1 MANQS
6 ELYVFMVLHFNAV
19 VGDCYWY
26 QNICLCVAN
35 KLKTKAVSDTLF
47 KVILS
52 ISSCAFNDESIAE
65 KKKKEFQVY
74 QRSY

>member
-1 MANQS
+1 
-6 ELYVFMVLHFNAV
+6 MVLHFNAV

-65 KKKKEFQVY
+65 KKKKSFKFI
-74 QRSY
+74 RDHINGIPS